1 MEISK
6 FSLPLKGLRNNFQA
20 ACRSVQNRVA
30 KSRHAQRHDLFIAA
44 HKNPLTASIGRFIS
58 ALLQCSKAG
67 VAGWSGSAEQAGA
80 GAEKAAYFLRIAPD
94 QHACHR
100 R

>member
-6 FSLPLKGLRNNFQA
+6 FSLPLNGLRNNFHA
-20 ACRSVQNRVA
+20 TLGRARNRVA
-30 KSRHAQRHDLFIAA
+30 KSRHEQRHDLFIAV
-44 HKNPLTASIGRFIS
+44 HKNPLTASIDRFIS

-80 GAEKAAYFLRIAPD
+80 GAKKAADVVKMAPG
-94 QHACHR
+94 QRACR
-100 R
+100 K